1 MACAQTMTFSA
12 VSLNVLPND
21 DKLFAKGESLW
32 VHFVFLC
39 HKSSSLSLFMAYALW
54 LTAYGFPMQL
64 VLIASSSET
73 ESLLCQ
79 IVEQNQQLAM
89 HLPKCWAGQQCA

>member
-1 MACAQTMTFSA
+1 MTFSA

-32 VHFVFLC
+32 VHFVLC
-39 HKSSSLSLFMAYALW
+39 HKPSSSSSSSTSSLFMFYALW
-54 LTAYGFPMQL
+54 LTAYGFPML
-64 VLIASSSET
+64 RSSS
-73 ESLLCQ
+73 SRHPAKLKVCLQ
-79 IVEQNQQLAM
+79 NVEQNQQLAM

>member
-1 MACAQTMTFSA
+1 MTFSA

-32 VHFVFLC
+32 VHFVLC
-39 HKSSSLSLFMAYALW
+39 HKSSSLFMAYALW
-54 LTAYGFPMQL
+54 LMAYGFPMRL

-73 ESLLCQ
+73 ESLFAKLLSRTD
-79 IVEQNQQLAM
+79 N
-89 HLPKCWAGQQCA
+89 